1 MATSPKAPTLRGV
14 ISNCLQIIHDAPDTT
29 THVSVRLRPVNGQWQ
44 MVDAS
49 AGKFDTCA
57 IPFEK
62 ADKCM
67 VKELSADVSY
77 EAATKFK
84 DGTGWQEWSPPS
96 EPLKLS
102 SLRPTA
108 PGAPLLEGVSDTSMR
123 VRFAAPYGSASI
135 LISMQPVGEETDR
148 KMLHSKDGSLSN
160 SSDDILF
167 KTADDAIAKG
177 LSPDVLYEAQV
188 AAMNDFGVG
197 PFSPVSAPLKLSSL
211 RLPAPGV
218 PQLEAVSES
227 SMRIHFAALH
237 GCDHIVVW
245 MRRVGE
251 TEWKAVDR
259 KDGSLVTPSGSACF
273 KPKDDAVVKGLLPNV
288 SYEARVSANNAFG
301 WSVMSA
307 VSAPLELKDPDAVV
321 VVGSSSWEERDQALR
336 KRAIDVDDDDAN
348 TGALQGDK
356 HKSKVV
362 KHEQAKEEALC
373 KQN

>member
-177 LSPDVLYEAQV
+177 LSPEGLQPRLFEEGRSQV
-188 AAMNDFGVG
+188 EGSRHTANRDRGGAA
-197 PFSPVSAPLKLSSL
+197 
-211 RLPAPGV
+211 
-218 PQLEAVSES
+218 AV
-227 SMRIHFAALH
+227 HAA
-237 GCDHIVVW
+237 
-245 MRRVGE
+245 
-251 TEWKAVDR
+251 
-259 KDGSLVTPSGSACF
+259 
-273 KPKDDAVVKGLLPNV
+273 
-288 SYEARVSANNAFG
+288 
-301 WSVMSA
+301 
-307 VSAPLELKDPDAVV
+307 
-321 VVGSSSWEERDQALR
+321 
-336 KRAIDVDDDDAN
+336 
-348 TGALQGDK
+348 GAAWTL
-356 HKSKVV
+356 
-362 KHEQAKEEALC
+362 
-373 KQN
+373 